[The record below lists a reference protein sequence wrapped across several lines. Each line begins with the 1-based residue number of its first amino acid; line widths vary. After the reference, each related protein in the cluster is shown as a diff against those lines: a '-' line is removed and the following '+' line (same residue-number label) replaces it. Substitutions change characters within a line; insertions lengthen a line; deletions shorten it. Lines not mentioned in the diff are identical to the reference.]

1 MKQIDIDRM
10 VDARNMSPEHK
21 NILRKALG
29 YAAGDGRK
37 EIQEKLDSLDKE
49 VGGILSSLGSTLGA
63 VALEIGNDEG
73 VKSRNLAKLKTVTSH
88 DSFFADIN
96 YGFGTAS
103 WNDGVGGVA
112 FIITAGGT
120 AKPYTIGADGSVGG
134 GVDINLKDPNT
145 DVFIVL
151 GDNEELPTNESEIK
165 GKIYCKKNTSSTATD
180 NQYNEYIYV
189 KSTKKWEKVGEFQAE
204 PDLSGYAKLN
214 KNNVFNGTNKFTNQI
229 DFPAFSIGSD
239 GKLYRSIKLETSRF
253 KVTNVPVTDSTV
265 LNANEGL
272 SEIGTPEDF
281 IFTLEDG
288 TKVTKSIRV
297 ISTTTSQNVVNN
309 NGGEDGE

>member
-1 MKQIDIDRM
+1 MKQSDINRM
-10 VDARNMSPEHK
+10 VDAQRMSAEHK

-29 YAAGDGRK
+29 YGSSDGRD

-49 VGGILSSLGSTLGA
+49 VGNILSSLGSTLGA
-63 VALEIGNDEG
+63 VTLEIGNDEG
-73 VKSRNLAKLKTVTSH
+73 VKERNLAKLKTVTSH

-120 AKPYTIGADGSVGG
+120 AKPYSISADGSVQGG
-134 GVDINLKDPNT
+134 MDVNLKDPNT
-145 DVFIVL
+145 DIFIIL
-151 GDNEELPTNESEIK
+151 GDNEELPTKESEIK
-165 GKIYCKKNTSSTATD
+165 GKIYCKKNPNSTAED

-189 KSTKKWEKVGEFQAE
+189 TSTKKWEKIGQFQAE

-214 KNNVFNGTNKFTNQI
+214 GINQFMQVNYFYDIAVRTSAKFATISKNVKSLYLRSNTPTDVSPNIAYVTDGSIQ
-229 DFPAFSIGSD
+229 SIG
-239 GKLYRSIKLETSRF
+239 TQ
-253 KVTNVPVTDSTV
+253 
-265 LNANEGL
+265 
-272 SEIGTPEDF
+272 EDF
-281 IFTLEDG
+281 VFILEDG

-297 ISTTTSQNVVNN
+297 ISTTSQA
-309 NGGEDGE
+309 EA

>member
-29 YAAGDGRK
+29 YAAGEGRK

-49 VGGILSSLGSTLGA
+49 VGNILSSLGSTLGA
-63 VALEIGNDEG
+63 VTLEIGNDEG

-120 AKPYTIGADGSVGG
+120 AKPYSISADGSVAGG
-134 GVDINLKDPNT
+134 IDVNLKDPNT
-145 DVFIVL
+145 DVFVIL
-151 GDNEELPTNESEIK
+151 GDDEELPTNESEIR
-165 GKIYCKKNTSSTATD
+165 GKIYCKKNTSSTAGD
-180 NQYNEYIYV
+180 NQYNEYIYI

-204 PDLSGYAKLN
+204 PNLSGYAKLSGARFTGNITLAGNAAIQNSYLSGCWIALSNNRYFYTPESN
-214 KNNVFNGTNKFTNQI
+214 KPNITYATNGSLV
-229 DFPAFSIGSD
+229 D
-239 GKLYRSIKLETSRF
+239 
-253 KVTNVPVTDSTV
+253 
-265 LNANEGL
+265 
-272 SEIGTPEDF
+272 IGTPEDF
-281 IFTLEDG
+281 VFTLEDG

-297 ISTTTSQNVVNN
+297 LSTTTSQNVVNN
-309 NGGEDGE
+309 NSGKDGE

>member
-21 NILRKALG
+21 NILRRALG
-29 YAAGDGRK
+29 YAAGEGRK

-49 VGGILSSLGSTLGA
+49 VGNILSSLGSTLGA
-63 VALEIGNDEG
+63 VTLEIGNDEG
-73 VKSRNLAKLKTVTSH
+73 VKARNLAKLKTVTSH

-120 AKPYTIGADGSVGG
+120 AKPYSISADGSVSGG
-134 GVDINLKDPNT
+134 IDINLKDPNT
-145 DVFIVL
+145 DIFIIL
-151 GDNEELPTNESEIK
+151 EDNEELPTNESEIK
-165 GKIYCKKNTSSTATD
+165 GKIYCKKNPDSTAGD

-204 PDLSGYAKLN
+204 PDLTNYARLDKF
-214 KNNVFNGTNKFTNQI
+214 NVFKGANFKGYVTLS
-229 DFPAFSIGSD
+229 DVWFPVGVVMSNSGIFFRAGGVVDSSRKVFFADGSVSD
-239 GKLYRSIKLETSRF
+239 VGI
-253 KVTNVPVTDSTV
+253 
-265 LNANEGL
+265 
-272 SEIGTPEDF
+272 PEDL

-297 ISTTTSQNVVNN
+297 ISTTTSQNVGNENN
-309 NGGEDGE
+309 SIDRE

>member
-21 NILRKALG
+21 NILRRALG
-29 YAAGDGRK
+29 YAAGEGRK

-49 VGGILSSLGSTLGA
+49 VGNILSSLGSTLGA

-73 VKSRNLAKLKTVTSH
+73 VKARNLAKLKTVTSH

-189 KSTKKWEKVGEFQAE
+189 KSTKKWEKVGEFKAE
-204 PDLSGYAKLN
+204 PNLSGYAKLDE
-214 KNNVFNGTNKFTNQI
+214 NVE
-229 DFPAFSIGSD
+229 FSTITANARSGYQFYGRGDSYIGSLKVNYLEALNNKSNHIVFATD
-239 GKLYRSIKLETSRF
+239 G
-253 KVTNVPVTDSTV
+253 STP
-265 LNANEGL
+265 N
-272 SEIGTPEDF
+272 IGTPEDL

-309 NGGEDGE
+309 NGGEDEE

>member
-49 VGGILSSLGSTLGA
+49 VGNILSSLGSTLGA
-63 VALEIGNDEG
+63 VTLEIGNDEG

-120 AKPYTIGADGSVGG
+120 AKPYSISADGSVAGG
-134 GVDINLKDPNT
+134 IDVNLKDPNT
-145 DVFIVL
+145 DVFIIL
-151 GDNEELPTNESEIK
+151 GDDEELPTNESEIK
-165 GKIYCKKNTSSTATD
+165 GKIYCKKNTSSTAGD

-189 KSTKKWEKVGEFQAE
+189 KSTKKWEKVGEFQAK
-204 PDLSGYAKLN
+204 PDLSNYARLDR
-214 KNNVFNGTNKFTNQI
+214 FNKFKGANFTGYVTLSDNW
-229 DFPAFSIGSD
+229 FPIGFVTSNNGIFFRAAGAENSNRKAYTTDGGISD
-239 GKLYRSIKLETSRF
+239 
-253 KVTNVPVTDSTV
+253 
-265 LNANEGL
+265 
-272 SEIGTPEDF
+272 IGTPENF
-281 IFTLEDG
+281 VFTLEDG
-288 TKVTKSIRV
+288 STVTKSIRV
-297 ISTTTSQNVVNN
+297 ISTTTSKA
-309 NGGEDGE
+309 GA

>member
-21 NILRKALG
+21 NILRRALG

-49 VGGILSSLGSTLGA
+49 VGNILSSLGSTLGA
-63 VALEIGNDEG
+63 VTLEIGNDEG
-73 VKSRNLAKLKTVTSH
+73 VKARNLAKLKTVTSH

-120 AKPYTIGADGSVGG
+120 AKPYSISADGSVSGG
-134 GVDINLKDPNT
+134 IDINLKDPNT
-145 DVFIVL
+145 DIYIIL
-151 GDNEELPTNESEIK
+151 DDNEELPTNESEIK
-165 GKIYCKKNTSSTATD
+165 GKIYCKKNPDSTAGD

-189 KSTKKWEKVGEFQAE
+189 KSTKKWEKIGEFQAK
-204 PDLSGYAKLN
+204 PDLSGYAKLSGAN
-214 KNNVFNGTNKFTNQI
+214 FTGEVKIINTKIGTYDIEIPRSIIFKGTNSNMTF
-229 DFPAFSIGSD
+229 A
-239 GKLYRSIKLETSRF
+239 
-253 KVTNVPVTDSTV
+253 NVR
-265 LNANEGL
+265 NANN
-272 SEIGTPEDF
+272 INKTIAVGTQGNFLDVGVQEPF
-281 IFTLEDG
+281 VFTLEDG

-297 ISTTTSQNVVNN
+297 ISTTSQA
-309 NGGEDGE
+309 GA

>member
-21 NILRKALG
+21 NILRRALG

-49 VGGILSSLGSTLGA
+49 VGNILSSLGSTLGA
-63 VALEIGNDEG
+63 VTLEIGNDEG
-73 VKSRNLAKLKTVTSH
+73 VKARNLAKLKTVTSH

-120 AKPYTIGADGSVGG
+120 AKPYSISADGSVSGG
-134 GVDINLKDPNT
+134 IDINLKDPNT
-145 DVFIVL
+145 DIYIIL
-151 GDNEELPTNESEIK
+151 DDSEELPTNESEIK
-165 GKIYCKKNTSSTATD
+165 GKIYCKKNPDSTAGD

-189 KSTKKWEKVGEFQAE
+189 KSTKKWEKVGQFQAE
-204 PDLSGYAKLN
+204 PDLSGYAKLSGAS
-214 KNNVFNGTNKFTNQI
+214 FNGRVTFNDGAKIHYVAKYYNSYLSVRDSNSSNHKTYLTN
-229 DFPAFSIGSD
+229 G
-239 GKLYRSIKLETSRF
+239 
-253 KVTNVPVTDSTV
+253 
-265 LNANEGL
+265 GL
-272 SEIGTPEDF
+272 ADIGTPEDF

-297 ISTTTSQNVVNN
+297 ISTSQA
-309 NGGEDGE
+309 EA

>member
-21 NILRKALG
+21 NILRRALG
-29 YAAGDGRK
+29 YAAGEGRK

-49 VGGILSSLGSTLGA
+49 VGNILSSLGSTLGA
-63 VALEIGNDEG
+63 ITLEIGNDEG
-73 VKSRNLAKLKTVTSH
+73 VKTRNLAKLKTVTSH

-120 AKPYTIGADGSVGG
+120 AKPYSISADGSVAGG
-134 GVDINLKDPNT
+134 IDVNLKDPNT

-165 GKIYCKKNTSSTATD
+165 GKIYCKKNSSSTAGD

-189 KSTKKWEKVGEFQAE
+189 KSTKKWEKIGEFKAE
-204 PDLSGYAKLN
+204 PDLSGYAKLSGAAFTG
-214 KNNVFNGTNKFTNQI
+214 NVSVDSLFAADLNYLNIVNIKYLGDNDGRTNLTTY
-229 DFPAFSIGSD
+229 IGANRSATKTYSTD
-239 GKLYRSIKLETSRF
+239 G
-253 KVTNVPVTDSTV
+253 
-265 LNANEGL
+265 GL
-272 SEIGTPEDF
+272 AEIGAEEPF
-281 IFTLEDG
+281 VFTLEDG
-288 TKVTKSIRV
+288 SKVTKSIRV
-297 ISTTTSQNVVNN
+297 VSTN
-309 NGGEDGE
+309 

>member
-21 NILRKALG
+21 NILRRALG
-29 YAAGDGRK
+29 YAAGEGRK

-49 VGGILSSLGSTLGA
+49 VGNILSSLGSTLGA
-63 VALEIGNDEG
+63 VTLEIGNDEG
-73 VKSRNLAKLKTVTSH
+73 VKARNLAKLKTVTSH

-120 AKPYTIGADGSVGG
+120 AKPYSISADGSVSGG
-134 GVDINLKDPNT
+134 IDVNLKDPNT

-165 GKIYCKKNTSSTATD
+165 GKIYCKKNSSSTATD

-189 KSTKKWEKVGEFQAE
+189 TSTNKWEKVGEFKAE
-204 PDLSGYAKLN
+204 PDLSSYAKLN
-214 KNNVFNGTNKFTNQI
+214 ENVQFSNIIANRLEASSAKSNNIVFATDGSK
-229 DFPAFSIGSD
+229 AAIG
-239 GKLYRSIKLETSRF
+239 G
-253 KVTNVPVTDSTV
+253 
-265 LNANEGL
+265 
-272 SEIGTPEDF
+272 PEDF
-281 IFTLEDG
+281 VFTLEDG
-288 TKVTKSIRV
+288 TKVTKTIRV
-297 ISTTTSQNVVNN
+297 NATTSQA
-309 NGGEDGE
+309 GA

>member
-29 YAAGDGRK
+29 YAAGEGRK

-120 AKPYTIGADGSVGG
+120 AKPYSISADGSVTGG
-134 GVDINLKDPNT
+134 IDVNLKDPNT

-165 GKIYCKKNTSSTATD
+165 GKIYCKKNTSSTAGD

-189 KSTKKWEKVGEFQAE
+189 KSTKKWEKVGEFKAE
-204 PDLSGYAKLN
+204 PDLSGYAKLSGATFSGIIIVN
-214 KNNVFNGTNKFTNQI
+214 GSNSRFNGININYLNKSSVGYLRAGNTPNN
-229 DFPAFSIGSD
+229 
-239 GKLYRSIKLETSRF
+239 L
-253 KVTNVPVTDSTV
+253 V
-265 LNANEGL
+265 NEHQVYNTAGEL
-272 SEIGTPEDF
+272 SNIGTSEDF
-281 IFTLEDG
+281 VFTLEDG
-288 TKVTKSIRV
+288 STVTKSIRV
-297 ISTTTSQNVVNN
+297 ISTTTSQA
-309 NGGEDGE
+309 GA

>member
-21 NILRKALG
+21 NILRRALG

-73 VKSRNLAKLKTVTSH
+73 VKARNLTKLKTVTSH

-134 GVDINLKDPNT
+134 GIDINLKDPNT
-145 DVFIVL
+145 EVFIVL
-151 GDNEELPTNESEIK
+151 ADNEELPTDESKIK
-165 GKIYCKKNTSSTATD
+165 GKIYCKKNTSSTAGD

-204 PDLSGYAKLN
+204 PDLSGYAKLSGATFLGTIQTVADC
-214 KNNVFNGTNKFTNQI
+214 NVNQTLNVRYI
-229 DFPAFSIGSD
+229 KSVHGYLTEENPSNRSATKSYTTD
-239 GKLYRSIKLETSRF
+239 GKTA
-253 KVTNVPVTDSTV
+253 D
-265 LNANEGL
+265 
-272 SEIGTPEDF
+272 IGTPEDLV
-281 IFTLEDG
+281 FTLEDG
-288 TKVTKSIRV
+288 STVTKFIRV
-297 ISTTTSQNVVNN
+297 LSTTTSQNVVNN
-309 NGGEDGE
+309 NGGEDEE

>member
-21 NILRKALG
+21 NILRRALG
-29 YAAGDGRK
+29 YAAGEGRK

-49 VGGILSSLGSTLGA
+49 VGTILSSLGSTLGA

-73 VKSRNLAKLKTVTSH
+73 VKARNLAKLKTVTSH

-120 AKPYTIGADGSVGG
+120 AKPYSISADGSVSGG
-134 GVDINLKDPNT
+134 IDINLKDPNT
-145 DVFIVL
+145 DIFIIL
-151 GDNEELPTNESEIK
+151 EDNEELPTNESEIK
-165 GKIYCKKNTSSTATD
+165 GKIYCKKNPDSTAQD

-189 KSTKKWEKVGEFQAE
+189 KSTKKWEKIGQFQAK
-204 PDLSGYAKLN
+204 PDLSGYAKLTGAN
-214 KNNVFNGTNKFTNQI
+214 FTGEVKIINTKIGVYDIEIPRNIIFKGTNSSMTF
-229 DFPAFSIGSD
+229 A
-239 GKLYRSIKLETSRF
+239 
-253 KVTNVPVTDSTV
+253 NVK
-265 LNANEGL
+265 NANN
-272 SEIGTPEDF
+272 INKTIAVGTQGNFLDVGTQEPF
-281 IFTLEDG
+281 VFTLEDG
-288 TKVTKSIRV
+288 STVTKSIRV
-297 ISTTTSQNVVNN
+297 ISTTSQA
-309 NGGEDGE
+309 EA

>member
-21 NILRKALG
+21 NILRRALG

-49 VGGILSSLGSTLGA
+49 VGNILSSLGSTLGA
-63 VALEIGNDEG
+63 VTLEIGNDEG

-120 AKPYTIGADGSVGG
+120 AKPYSISADGSVSGG
-134 GVDINLKDPNT
+134 IDINLKDPNT
-145 DVFIVL
+145 DIFIIL
-151 GDNEELPTNESEIK
+151 EDNEELPTNESEIK
-165 GKIYCKKNTSSTATD
+165 GKIYCKKNPDSTAGD

-189 KSTKKWEKVGEFQAE
+189 KSTKKWEKIGEFQAK
-204 PDLSGYAKLN
+204 PDLSNYARLSGANFTGDVKVRYLTSSIVTAN
-214 KNNVFNGTNKFTNQI
+214 DRIQINQLTKYNNRYLFAQNPVDRSNINAYMT
-229 DFPAFSIGSD
+229 DGSCQ
-239 GKLYRSIKLETSRF
+239 S
-253 KVTNVPVTDSTV
+253 
-265 LNANEGL
+265 
-272 SEIGTPEDF
+272 IGTPEDF

-297 ISTTTSQNVVNN
+297 ISTTSQA
-309 NGGEDGE
+309 EA

>member
-21 NILRKALG
+21 NILRRALG
-29 YAAGDGRK
+29 YAAGEGRK

-49 VGGILSSLGSTLGA
+49 VGNILSSLGSTLGA
-63 VALEIGNDEG
+63 VTLEIGNDEG
-73 VKSRNLAKLKTVTSH
+73 VKARNLAKLKTVTSH

-120 AKPYTIGADGSVGG
+120 AKPYSISADGSVSGG
-134 GVDINLKDPNT
+134 IDVNLKDPNT
-145 DVFIVL
+145 NVFIVL
-151 GDNEELPTNESEIK
+151 GDNEELPTKESEIK
-165 GKIYCKKNTSSTATD
+165 GKIYCKKNPNSTAED

-189 KSTKKWEKVGEFQAE
+189 TSTKKWEKIGEFKAE
-204 PDLSGYAKLN
+204 PDLSGYARLSGAKFTGSVAILNNDIGDYDVKIARGLSFKLSN
-214 KNNVFNGTNKFTNQI
+214 AAISFPNVKAANNTNKTI
-229 DFPAFSIGSD
+229 AVGSQD
-239 GKLYRSIKLETSRF
+239 NFLD
-253 KVTNVPVTDSTV
+253 V
-265 LNANEGL
+265 
-272 SEIGTPEDF
+272 GTEESF

-297 ISTTTSQNVVNN
+297 VSTTSQA
-309 NGGEDGE
+309 GA

>member
-21 NILRKALG
+21 NILRRALG

-49 VGGILSSLGSTLGA
+49 VGNILSSLGSTLGA
-63 VALEIGNDEG
+63 VTLEIGNDEG

-120 AKPYTIGADGSVGG
+120 AKPYSISADGSVSGG
-134 GVDINLKDPNT
+134 IDINLKDPNT
-145 DVFIVL
+145 DIFIIL
-151 GDNEELPTNESEIK
+151 EDNEELPTNESEIK
-165 GKIYCKKNTSSTATD
+165 GKIYCKKNPDSTAGD

-189 KSTKKWEKVGEFQAE
+189 KSTKKWEKVGEFQAK
-204 PDLSGYAKLN
+204 PDLSGYAKLSGATFKGAVRINSLAEITNLFCSRISSLNN
-214 KNNVFNGTNKFTNQI
+214 KYLI
-229 DFPAFSIGSD
+229 A
-239 GKLYRSIKLETSRF
+239 
-253 KVTNVPVTDSTV
+253 
-265 LNANEGL
+265 GL
-272 SEIGTPEDF
+272 SADISNHKTYLTNGYIGDIGTQEDF

-288 TKVTKSIRV
+288 STVTKSIRV
-297 ISTTTSQNVVNN
+297 VSATTSQA
-309 NGGEDGE
+309 GA

>member
-21 NILRKALG
+21 NILRTALG
-29 YAAGDGRK
+29 YAAGEGRK
-37 EIQEKLDSLDKE
+37 EIQDKLDSLDKE
-49 VGGILSSLGSTLGA
+49 VGNILSSLGSTLGA
-63 VALEIGNDEG
+63 VTLEIGNDEG

-120 AKPYTIGADGSVGG
+120 AKPYSISADGSVAGG
-134 GVDINLKDPNT
+134 IDVNLKDPNT

-151 GDNEELPTNESEIK
+151 GDNEELPTKESEIK
-165 GKIYCKKNTSSTATD
+165 GKIYCKKNSSSTATD

-189 KSTKKWEKVGEFQAE
+189 TSTKKWEKVGEFKAE
-204 PDLSGYAKLN
+204 PDLSGYAKLSGARFVG
-214 KNNVFNGTNKFTNQI
+214 KVIIGSTEFNGSDLTIPRGLSFIQNNASI
-229 DFPAFSIGSD
+229 DFRRADAINSN
-239 GKLYRSIKLETSRF
+239 KTMA
-253 KVTNVPVTDSTV
+253 V
-265 LNANEGL
+265 
-272 SEIGTPEDF
+272 GTQNNFLDVGTQEDF

-288 TKVTKSIRV
+288 STVTKSIRV
-297 ISTTTSQNVVNN
+297 ISTTSQA
-309 NGGEDGE
+309 GA

>member
-10 VDARNMSPEHK
+10 VDARDMSPEHK
-21 NILRKALG
+21 NILRRALG

-73 VKSRNLAKLKTVTSH
+73 VKARNLAKLKTVTSH

-134 GVDINLKDPNT
+134 GIDINLKDPNT
-145 DVFIVL
+145 EVFIVL
-151 GDNEELPTNESEIK
+151 ADNEELPTDESKIQ
-165 GKIYCKKNTSSTATD
+165 GKIYCKKNTSSTAGD

-189 KSTKKWEKVGEFQAE
+189 KSTKKWEKVGEFQAK
-204 PDLSGYAKLN
+204 PNLSGYAKLSGAVFTGAIISLDFFKLVGGIEPTDN
-214 KNNVFNGTNKFTNQI
+214 KYLPTRTRVYRKPYYTYGG
-229 DFPAFSIGSD
+229 DGSI
-239 GKLYRSIKLETSRF
+239 
-253 KVTNVPVTDSTV
+253 
-265 LNANEGL
+265 AN
-272 SEIGTPEDF
+272 IGMPENF

-288 TKVTKSIRV
+288 STVTKSIRV
-297 ISTTTSQNVVNN
+297 ISTTSKA
-309 NGGEDGE
+309 GA

>member
-21 NILRKALG
+21 NILRTALG
-29 YAAGDGRK
+29 YAAGEGRK

-49 VGGILSSLGSTLGA
+49 VGNILSSLGSTLGA
-63 VALEIGNDEG
+63 VTLEIGNDEG

-103 WNDGVGGVA
+103 WNDGAGGVA

-120 AKPYTIGADGSVGG
+120 AKPYSISADGSVAGG
-134 GVDINLKDPNT
+134 IDINLKDPNT
-145 DVFIVL
+145 EVFIIL
-151 GDNEELPTNESEIK
+151 ADNEELPTDESEIK
-165 GKIYCKKNTSSTATD
+165 GKIYCKKNTSSTAGD

-189 KSTKKWEKVGEFQAE
+189 KSTKKWEKVGEFKTD
-204 PDLSGYAKLN
+204 PDLSNYAKLSGA
-214 KNNVFNGTNKFTNQI
+214 KFTGNVSIGNTLFNGNDLRLPRGLVFLQNNASINFLNRPDAINTNKTM
-229 DFPAFSIGSD
+229 A
-239 GKLYRSIKLETSRF
+239 
-253 KVTNVPVTDSTV
+253 
-265 LNANEGL
+265 
-272 SEIGTPEDF
+272 IGTQDNFLDVGTQEDF

-288 TKVTKSIRV
+288 STVTKSIRV
-297 ISTTTSQNVVNN
+297 ISTTSKA
-309 NGGEDGE
+309 GA

>member
-134 GVDINLKDPNT
+134 GIDINLKDPNT
-145 DVFIVL
+145 EVFIIL
-151 GDNEELPTNESEIK
+151 ADNEELPTDESKIQ
-165 GKIYCKKNTSSTATD
+165 GKIYCKKNTSSTAGD

-204 PDLSGYAKLN
+204 PDLSGYAKLSGAIFTGAIAIQDFLMVVGGIQQSGN
-214 KNNVFNGTNKFTNQI
+214 KYLPIRSNIYNKSNYTYAGDGTI
-229 DFPAFSIGSD
+229 AD
-239 GKLYRSIKLETSRF
+239 
-253 KVTNVPVTDSTV
+253 
-265 LNANEGL
+265 
-272 SEIGTPEDF
+272 IGTPEDLV
-281 IFTLEDG
+281 FTLEDG
-288 TKVTKSIRV
+288 STVTKSIRV
-297 ISTTTSQNVVNN
+297 ISTTTSQA
-309 NGGEDGE
+309 EA

>member
-29 YAAGDGRK
+29 YAAGEGRK

-49 VGGILSSLGSTLGA
+49 VGNILSSLGSTLGA

-73 VKSRNLAKLKTVTSH
+73 VKARNLAKLKTVTSH

-134 GVDINLKDPNT
+134 GIDINLKDPNT
-145 DVFIVL
+145 EVFIIL
-151 GDNEELPTNESEIK
+151 ADNEELPTDESKIQ
-165 GKIYCKKNTSSTATD
+165 GKIYCKKNTSSTAGD

-189 KSTKKWEKVGEFQAE
+189 KSTKKWEKVGEFQAK
-204 PDLSGYAKLN
+204 PDLSGYARIAKPNTFVSENIFNSKTHIQFLSIDHLGRSTTSTVFFNLSNNSLVSVN
-214 KNNVFNGTNKFTNQI
+214 KYMSSNGTVE
-229 DFPAFSIGSD
+229 DA
-239 GKLYRSIKLETSRF
+239 
-253 KVTNVPVTDSTV
+253 
-265 LNANEGL
+265 
-272 SEIGTPEDF
+272 GTPEDF
-281 IFTLEDG
+281 VFTLEDG
-288 TKVTKSIRV
+288 STVTKSIRV
-297 ISTTTSQNVVNN
+297 ISTTSQA
-309 NGGEDGE
+309 EA

>member
-29 YAAGDGRK
+29 YAAGEGRK

-49 VGGILSSLGSTLGA
+49 VGNILSSLGSTLGA

-73 VKSRNLAKLKTVTSH
+73 VKARNLAKLKTVTSH

-145 DVFIVL
+145 EVFIIL
-151 GDNEELPTNESEIK
+151 ADNEELPTDESKIQ
-165 GKIYCKKNTSSTATD
+165 GKIYCKKNTSSTAGD

-204 PDLSGYAKLN
+204 PDLSNYARLN
-214 KNNVFNGTNKFTNQI
+214 SNINKFTG
-229 DFPAFSIGSD
+229 IGQFYALMVSLNA
-239 GKLYRSIKLETSRF
+239 KFNYIAKSN
-253 KVTNVPVTDSTV
+253 TNVYLKAYNSKDVSPNIAYVTDGSIQP
-265 LNANEGL
+265 
-272 SEIGTPEDF
+272 IGITEDF
-281 IFTLEDG
+281 TFTLEDG
-288 TKVTKSIRV
+288 STVTKSIRV
-297 ISTTTSQNVVNN
+297 ISTTTSQA
-309 NGGEDGE
+309 EA

>member
-29 YAAGDGRK
+29 YAAGEGRK

-73 VKSRNLAKLKTVTSH
+73 VKARNLAKLKTVTSH

-189 KSTKKWEKVGEFQAE
+189 KSTKKWEKVGEFKAE
-204 PDLSGYAKLN
+204 PNLSGYAKLSGANFTGNITLDRSRNASIFASFLVGSFIGQYDN
-214 KNNVFNGTNKFTNQI
+214 KYLYTPAINKPNIVYATNGGLI
-229 DFPAFSIGSD
+229 DIGS
-239 GKLYRSIKLETSRF
+239 KESFT
-253 KVTNVPVTDSTV
+253 
-265 LNANEGL
+265 
-272 SEIGTPEDF
+272 
-281 IFTLEDG
+281 FTLEDG
-288 TKVTKSIRV
+288 STVTKSIRV
-297 ISTTTSQNVVNN
+297 VSATTSQNVVNN
-309 NGGEDGE
+309 NGGQDVE

>member
-1 MKQIDIDRM
+1 MKQSDINRM

-29 YAAGDGRK
+29 LGAAEGRQ

-49 VGGILSSLGSTLGA
+49 VGNVLSSLGSTLGA

-73 VKSRNLAKLKTVTSH
+73 VKARNLAKLKTVTSH

-134 GVDINLKDPNT
+134 GIDINLKDPNT
-145 DVFIVL
+145 EVFIIL

-165 GKIYCKKNTSSTATD
+165 GKIYCKKDTSSTAGD
-180 NQYNEYIYV
+180 NQYIEYIYV
-189 KSTKKWEKVGEFQAE
+189 KSTKKWEKVGEFKAD
-204 PDLSGYAKLN
+204 PDLSGYAKLSGAEFKGTLNTELTITELGQVWLKKDIHFQSGKIFKTNNRYLPADDN
-214 KNNVFNGTNKFTNQI
+214 KSTNT
-229 DFPAFSIGSD
+229 
-239 GKLYRSIKLETSRF
+239 Y
-253 KVTNVPVTDSTV
+253 VTDGSIQP
-265 LNANEGL
+265 
-272 SEIGTPEDF
+272 IGTPEDL

-288 TKVTKSIRV
+288 TTVTKSIRV
-297 ISTTTSQNVVNN
+297 ISTTSKA
-309 NGGEDGE
+309 GA

>member
-29 YAAGDGRK
+29 YAAGEGRK

-49 VGGILSSLGSTLGA
+49 VGNILSSLGSTLGA

-73 VKSRNLAKLKTVTSH
+73 VKARNLAKLKTVTSH

-134 GVDINLKDPNT
+134 GIDINLKDPNT
-145 DVFIVL
+145 EVFIIL
-151 GDNEELPTNESEIK
+151 ADNEELPTDESKIQ
-165 GKIYCKKNTSSTATD
+165 GKIYCKKNTSSTAGD

-189 KSTKKWEKVGEFQAE
+189 KSTKKWEKVGEFQAK
-204 PDLSGYAKLN
+204 PDLSGYAKLSGAIFTGN
-214 KNNVFNGTNKFTNQI
+214 VSTNVFRARTIWSNSGIFLRAGEGQIGKAYTFLTDGT
-229 DFPAFSIGSD
+229 IG
-239 GKLYRSIKLETSRF
+239 K
-253 KVTNVPVTDSTV
+253 
-265 LNANEGL
+265 
-272 SEIGTPEDF
+272 IGTPEDL

-288 TKVTKSIRV
+288 STVTKSIRV
-297 ISTTTSQNVVNN
+297 ISTTTSQA
-309 NGGEDGE
+309 EA